1 MTGDA
6 LDRLVNR
13 AERVLAR
20 AERLLG
26 GEPAVAPEWTAS
38 AAWRWHRGA
47 LGEGRMEP
55 VANPA
60 APALDDL
67 IGIARQ
73 RQRLETNTRQLIAGL
88 PANNAL
94 LWGPRG
100 TGKSSLVRALLR
112 RHSADGLRLIEVAAD
127 ALTDLPRI
135 APLLAGRPERF
146 IIYCDD
152 LSLQATDATY
162 QAIKVA
168 LDGSLGTLPDNT
180 LIYAT
185 SNRRHLVPEAM
196 RDNLDTR
203 TVDGEVHPSETV
215 EQTLSLSERFGLWL
229 AFHPFD
235 QEQYLAICAHWVERL
250 GDDPALI
257 DRQEALRWALARGS
271 RSGRTAWQ
279 FARHW
284 VGSRGLDGATR

>member
-6 LDRLVNR
+6 LDRLVDR

-20 AERLLG
+20 AELLLG
-26 GEPAVAPEWTAS
+26 GAPAAAPDWSS
-38 AAWRWHRGA
+38 APAWRWRRGP
-47 LGEGRMEP
+47 LGEGWMEP
-55 VANPA
+55 ILHPA
-60 APALDDL
+60 APELDDL
-67 IGIARQ
+67 IGIERQ
-73 RQRLETNTRQLIAGL
+73 RERLETNTRQLVAGL

-112 RHSADGLRLIEVAAD
+112 RYAAAGLRLVEVAAD

-135 APLLAGRPERF
+135 APLLAGAEQRF
-146 IIYCDD
+146 IVYCDD
-152 LSLQATDATY
+152 LSLQAADATY

-168 LDGSLGTLPDNT
+168 LDGTLGTLPENT
-180 LIYAT
+180 LVYAT

-196 RDNLDTR
+196 RDNLDAR
-203 TVDGEVHPSETV
+203 IVDGEVHPSEAV

-235 QEQYLAICAHWVERL
+235 QDQYLAICAHWVRRL
-250 GDDPALI
+250 GDDAAAM
-257 DRQEALRWALARGS
+257 DRQAALRWALERGS

-284 VGSRGLDGATR
+284 VGSRALEGGAG